1 MASTINVDN
10 IAEATSG
17 SGVQIPGHVVQCV
30 RTYVASSSN
39 IQAATQTFTAS
50 GIIASITPKASGN
63 IILIDCTLSM
73 VDCESD
79 IIWMKMYQKIG
90 SGSYAVMAGAADYQM
105 GLQSASRWPPAVFG
119 GSYTATSTSQLTYQP
134 YFRSSG
140 GGNVRLVHDSSSYSL
155 TLTEIAQ

>member
-17 SGVQIPGHVVQCV
+17 SGVQIPGHVIQCV
-30 RTYVASSSN
+30 RTYVASSSV
-39 IQAATQTFTAS
+39 IETTSTSWTAS
-50 GIIASITPKASGN
+50 GITASITPKASGN
-63 IILIDCTLSM
+63 LILIDCTLGM
-73 VDCESD
+73 MDAITD
-79 IIWMKMYQKIG
+79 NIWTKMYQLIAG
-90 SGSYAVMAGAADYQM
+90 GSYAVMTGAADYQF
-105 GLQSASRWPPAVFG
+105 GFQSSARWTPGVFG

-134 YFRSSG
+134 YFKSAS